1 MSSNP
6 WSLDKLLKIAK
17 DKEAAAEEVKPPV
30 PILQIAPVPQPA
42 LVPERALIQ
51 ERATGKDGTTSP
63 SFSEP
68 NSEPKH
74 AASVITETVLE
85 TKVDSTTDSVRLTES
100 TSLAESVSQTPE
112 PPLAQRGVSLTESVS
127 PMDSVSLTDSVLHF
141 WEALGDWKR
150 GHLSLPNQIVLV
162 LYRHLDPAEQ
172 AVYTQLYAMSWGYG
186 KPDCFCNLATLAARA
201 GMGTTAVGQAVKR
214 LVSKGL
220 IEKSAV
226 QLGKG
231 NDQGITYRLPLP
243 DRLTESV
250 RLTRSGRPTDS
261 VDKKD
266 MDQKQIK
273 KGVAAGDCPDCN
285 GTFWVYPDGP
295 EGGVKKCSHPK
306 LKRIGK

>member
-17 DKEAAAEEVKPPV
+17 DKEASVEAVESPV
-30 PILQIAPVPQPA
+30 PTLQIARGAQPD
-42 LVPERALIQ
+42 LVPERATIQ
-51 ERATGKDGTTSP
+51 ESAQVKGGTSSS
-63 SFSEP
+63 SF
-68 NSEPKH
+68 SEPKH
-74 AASVITETVLE
+74 AEPVITETVVIAENKGLVE
-85 TKVDSTTDSVRLTES
+85 SIGSTENTRLTE
-100 TSLAESVSQTPE
+100 TVSLTAE
-112 PPLAQRGVSLTESVS
+112 PPLAQRN
-127 PMDSVSLTDSVLHF
+127 VSLTDSASPTLSVSPTDNVLHF

-186 KPDCFCNLATLAARA
+186 KADCFCNLATLAARC
-201 GMGTTAVGQAVKR
+201 GMGTTATGQAVRR

-220 IEKSAV
+220 IEKSGV

-231 NDQGITYRLPLP
+231 YDQGITYRLPLP
-243 DRLTESV
+243 DRLMESV
-250 RLTRSGRPTDS
+250 RLTRSGRLTDS

-266 MDQKQIK
+266 LDQKQIK
-273 KGVAAGDCPDCN
+273 KGIAAGDCPDCN
-285 GTFWVYPDGP
+285 GTFWIYPDGP

>member
-17 DKEAAAEEVKPPV
+17 DKEATVEAVDSSV
-30 PILQIAPVPQPA
+30 PTLQIAPVPQPA
-42 LVPERALIQ
+42 LVPERAAILENAQ
-51 ERATGKDGTTSP
+51 VKDSISSP
-63 SFSEP
+63 SISESKP
-68 NSEPKH
+68 TEP
-74 AASVITETVLE
+74 VITESADVAE
-85 TKVDSTTDSVRLTES
+85 TKGLADSVGLTESVRLTES
-100 TSLAESVSQTPE
+100 VSLTPE
-112 PPLAQRGVSLTESVS
+112 PPLAQRDVSLTDSVS
-127 PMDSVSLTDSVLHF
+127 PVKSVSLTDSVLHF

-186 KPDCFCNLATLAARA
+186 KSDCFCNLATLAARS
-201 GMGTTAVGQAVKR
+201 GMGSTATGQAVKR

-243 DRLTESV
+243 DRLVESV
-250 RLTRSGRPTDS
+250 RLTRSGRQTDS

-266 MDQKQIK
+266 LDQKQIK
-273 KGVAAGDCPDCN
+273 KGIAAGECPDCH

-306 LKRIGK
+306 LKRMGK

>member
-1 MSSNP
+1 MSSNS

-17 DKEAAAEEVKPPV
+17 DKEAATEAVESPV
-30 PILQIAPVPQPA
+30 PTLQIAAVPQPA
-42 LVPERALIQ
+42 LVPES
-51 ERATGKDGTTSP
+51 ATVKDGTPSP

-68 NSEPKH
+68 KH
-74 AASVITETVLE
+74 TATVLTE
-85 TKVDSTTDSVRLTES
+85 PAAVAEAKGLPDSVSLTEN
-100 TSLAESVSQTPE
+100 TSLAENVSLTSDPS
-112 PPLAQRGVSLTESVS
+112 LAQRGVSLTNSVS
-127 PMDSVSLTDSVLHF
+127 PVKSVSLTDSVLHF

-186 KPDCFCNLATLAARA
+186 KPDCFCNLATLAARS
-201 GMGTTAVGQAVKR
+201 GMGTTATGQAVKR

-243 DRLTESV
+243 DRLAESV

-261 VDKKD
+261 ADKKD
-266 MDQKQIK
+266 LDQKQIK

-306 LKRIGK
+306 LKRMGK